1 MGNYVKFGPRQNMG
15 SETPELVTQTGGE
28 EIGRNVVFRPSFSGK
43 FIHSVTERYV
53 AKKYV

>member
-1 MGNYVKFGPRQNMG
+1 MGNYVKFGRLHNMG
-15 SETPELVTQTGGE
+15 SETPELVTQTRGE
-28 EIGRNVVFRPSFSGK
+28 EIGRNVFRPSFSGK